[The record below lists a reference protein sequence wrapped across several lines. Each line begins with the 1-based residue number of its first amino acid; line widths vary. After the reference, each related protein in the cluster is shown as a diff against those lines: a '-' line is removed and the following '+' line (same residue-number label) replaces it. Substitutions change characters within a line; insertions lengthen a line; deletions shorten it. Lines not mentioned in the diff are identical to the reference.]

1 MHLTINELFDY
12 TSEERA
18 KWKEWFAANGDEP
31 LKIALSN
38 ETHPTVGALIL
49 HCFWAELWYAYW
61 LRGEP
66 FTRESEVVKQHM
78 GLPND
83 KVGPIFDFGEFAR
96 KSMRSFTDA
105 LTEEEWDEIHKAEAG
120 TLLFQGSARKL
131 IAHILI
137 HEVRHWA
144 QAAMAVRQ
152 NNLAPP
158 GEHDLLFSASFGP
171 LVTKA

>member
-1 MHLTINELFDY
+1 MSELFDY

-18 KWKEWFAANGDEP
+18 KWKEWFAASGDEP

-38 ETHPTVGALIL
+38 ETHPTAGALIL

-66 FTRESEVVKQHM
+66 FTRDSEIVKQNM
-78 GLPND
+78 GIPND
-83 KVGPIFDFGEFAR
+83 KADPMFEFGEFTR
-96 KSMRSFTDA
+96 KSMRSVTDG
-105 LTEEEWDEIHKAEAG
+105 LTDEEWENIHKADAG
-120 TLLFQGSARKL
+120 TLIFQGPARKM

-144 QAAMAVRQ
+144 QIALAVRQ
-152 NNLAPP
+152 NGLAPP
-158 GEHDLLFSASFGP
+158 GEHDLIFSPSFGP
-171 LVTKA
+171 LVKKA